1 MSVLNIKYTNVK
13 GRTVWPVAI
22 NYSLTYLLGGE
33 SAWKGAEPHKG
44 CGYKELRFHVDVGTL
59 REMLMLF
66 VLIQNQNYDFSLHV
80 K

>member
-1 MSVLNIKYTNVK
+1 VYSTYKDVK
-13 GRTVWPVAI
+13 ERTVTI

-33 SAWKGAEPHKG
+33 SAWNGAEQHKG
-44 CGYKELRFHVDVGTL
+44 CGCKELRFHVVVGTW
-59 REMLMLF
+59 RDDMLF